1 MVDCVIL
8 AGMFDY
14 VRRVLGSYL
23 WNLIVF
29 IFYVLVALFVVYPL
43 LKYLICRI
51 KTWSVCKFKLNNL
64 KNCRD
69 SWLVV
74 ERGFLSFLIPSWRVR
89 KPDFVLY
96 SKGVTYIVKL
106 HSFYDRRKQILF
118 MSPERWA
125 FRHRRKDRKTEQLLS
140 IKSIDPRYKK
150 IKTKPAPI
158 YMIDYARE
166 LAKEL
171 NAPVVPVMLHSP
183 SVKYLNTRNGVIMN
197 NGDYTF
203 YGMIV
208 SDNESLAKTVEPQE
222 GDALPLLNMVERKAV
237 AGKIKKVLQKDLR

>member
-1 MVDCVIL
+1 MVDCILL
-8 AGMFDY
+8 AGAFEY
-14 VRRVLGSYL
+14 LRRTLGSYL

-29 IFYVLVALFVVYPL
+29 VFYVLVILFAVYPL
-43 LKYLICRI
+43 LKYVFCRI
-51 KTWSVCKFKLNNL
+51 KTWMVCKFKINNI

-106 HSFYDRRKQILF
+106 HSFYSGRKQILF
-118 MSPERWA
+118 MTPERWA
-125 FRHRRKDRKTEQLLS
+125 FRRRRKDRKTEQLLS
-140 IKSIDPRYKK
+140 VKALDPRYKK
-150 IKTKPAPI
+150 IKTKPAPD

-166 LAKEL
+166 LARVL

-183 SVKYLNTRNGVIMN
+183 SVKYLNTRNGVMMN

-208 SDNESLAKTVEPQE
+208 SDNESIVKTVQPAE
-222 GDALPLLNMVERKAV
+222 GDEIPLLNMVERKAV
-237 AGKIKKVLQKDLR
+237 AGKIKKVLRKDLR